1 MTLNALSSSKDSWIE
16 RARALVPVMRTRVE
30 ETERLRRIPE
40 GTISALRDTGLFRIL
55 QPRRVNGAE
64 LEFGALLEVTS
75 VLAHGCASTAWVF
88 ANIAGHSWMLGMW
101 PAQAQNDVW
110 GSGNFDALIAASLA
124 FPAGRAVETKNG
136 FVLRGKWTFCS
147 GIDACDWV
155 MLGATVE
162 GDQDGTAMST
172 SPGEFR
178 TFLLPRSECTVLD
191 TWFVAGLKGTGSK
204 DISVDGVFVPAHR
217 TLAVSEARGGDTPG
231 SALNPGPL
239 YRIPLYPTFGYVVA
253 GVPLG
258 IAQAAIDRFVGEDRH
273 RRSAYSGGVLT
284 GFAPVQMKFAEAAAE
299 TNAARRILFDNCARI
314 TELAVEKDPPALLEK
329 ARLRSEV
336 AYAARLTRNAVDRLF
351 EAGGGSA
358 LYLSNPLQRTFQD
371 MHAATA
377 HVALNWDAAASV
389 FGRVAAGREAELPP
403 HER

>member
-1 MTLNALSSSKDSWIE
+1 MASITSSSSKEAWLE
-16 RARALVPVMRTRVE
+16 KARALVPVIRDRAD
-30 ETERLRRIPE
+30 ETEELRRIPE
-40 GTISALRDTGLFRIL
+40 ATVNALRDTGLFRIL

-64 LEFGALLEVTS
+64 LEFGSLLEITS
-75 VLAHGCASTAWVF
+75 ILANGCASTAWVF
-88 ANIAGHSWMLGMW
+88 ANIASHSWMLGMW
-101 PAQAQNDVW
+101 PARAQNDVW

-124 FPAGRAVETKNG
+124 FPPGRAVETKDG
-136 FVLRGKWTFCS
+136 FVLRGNWTFCS
-147 GIDACDWV
+147 GVDACDWV

-162 GDQDGTAMST
+162 GVEDGTPMST

-178 TFLLPRSECTVLD
+178 TFLVPRSDCTVLD
-191 TWFVAGLKGTGSK
+191 NWFVAGLKGTGSK
-204 DISVDGVFVPAHR
+204 DISVDKVFVPAHR
-217 TLAVSEARGGDTPG
+217 TLALSEARGGDTPG
-231 SALNPGPL
+231 SELNPGPL

-258 IAQAAIDRFVGEDRH
+258 IAQAAVDRFVGEDRH
-273 RRSAYSGGVLT
+273 RRSAYTGRVLT
-284 GFAPVQMKFAEAAAE
+284 SFAPVQMKFAEAAVE
-299 TNAARRILFDNCARI
+299 TNSARRILLDNCARI
-314 TELAVEKDPPALLEK
+314 TELALEKDPPTLLEK

-351 EAGGGSA
+351 EGGGSSA

-389 FGRVAAGREAELPP
+389 FGRVAVGQEAELPP